1 MRAMRVVG
9 SPRGSVGNVAQ
20 MQQNRV
26 TSLVR
31 STSLSQVVHVS
42 SNANNGVNAGSFYLN
57 SNNDASNAN
66 RNISTR
72 LIRLNLSSDASSP
85 LGEIV
90 DHNSLVGTP
99 KNWVGRSRI

>member
-1 MRAMRVVG
+1 
-9 SPRGSVGNVAQ
+9 

-26 TSLVR
+26 TSLVY
-31 STSLSQVVHVS
+31 STSASQVVHVS
-42 SNANNGVNAGSFYLN
+42 RNANNDTHAGRFYVN

-72 LIRLNLSSDASSP
+72 LIRLNSYGDASSP

-90 DHNSLVGTP
+90 GRNSLVGTP
-99 KNWVGRSRI
+99 KNWARRSRT